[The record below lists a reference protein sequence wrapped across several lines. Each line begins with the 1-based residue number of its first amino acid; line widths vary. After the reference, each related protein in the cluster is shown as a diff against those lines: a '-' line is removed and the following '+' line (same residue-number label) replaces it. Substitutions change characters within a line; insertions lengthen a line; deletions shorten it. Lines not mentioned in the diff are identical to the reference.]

1 MNTSEIIG
9 LGASIVA
16 LAMLSVAI
24 IYGDKTA
31 KVIGAAGEAFSGS
44 IRAATLQ
51 GTPAAKR

>member
-9 LGASIVA
+9 LGAAIVA
-16 LAMLSVAI
+16 LAGLSVAI

-31 KVIGAAGEAFSGS
+31 KVIGAAGSAFSGA

-51 GTPAAKR
+51 NSKKAR

>member
-9 LGASIVA
+9 LGAAIVA
-16 LAMLSVAI
+16 LAGLSVAI

-31 KVIGAAGEAFSGS
+31 KIIGATGSAFSQS

-51 GTPAAKR
+51 GSKKVR